1 MKNMILM
8 KIDAGPIFY
17 VLTVVQGERKTR
29 HERLCALRVG
39 CAHCVRTCKMCESTD
54 EEGELQDDVA
64 LLFDEMEALK
74 PCCHKVRD
82 QCFTYMDDF
91 SRKAAVHD
99 AHMMRQEKTMESEA
113 IALNRAIKCAEIT
126 DRLLQRTSEGAKSEM
141 NEARALS
148 HELSTPLQDNLRS
161 SESWSEARLGEM
173 ESRISLHLLWE
184 QEAFGHRN
192 EEWLEQHREHDKALR
207 VQESHARNNARFQ
220 DRLQQ
225 ETEAMK
231 HRMTQLE
238 AKTES
243 LSLRLA
249 QVSKGHGSLQDRY
262 SSIVH
267 EVQHSIQQCTESTT
281 SPARPARQSI
291 PQGRKSD
298 IP

>member
-1 MKNMILM
+1 M

-54 EEGELQDDVA
+54 EERELQDDVA

-161 SESWSEARLGEM
+161 SESW
-173 ESRISLHLLWE
+173 LL
-184 QEAFGHRN
+184 
-192 EEWLEQHREHDKALR
+192 
-207 VQESHARNNARFQ
+207 
-220 DRLQQ
+220 
-225 ETEAMK
+225 
-231 HRMTQLE
+231 
-238 AKTES
+238 
-243 LSLRLA
+243 LSLRRGRSL
-249 QVSKGHGSLQDRY
+249 SKGRSKDEAYEALASLHAERARLHDKRARSLPRHRKQVQIEEIIEDAQELARAAYESEQHHIGTEHAAMMHHG
-262 SSIVH
+262 
-267 EVQHSIQQCTESTT
+267 
-281 SPARPARQSI
+281 
-291 PQGRKSD
+291 
-298 IP
+298 

>member
-1 MKNMILM
+1 M

-39 CAHCVRTCKMCESTD
+39 CAHCVRTCRMCESTD

-161 SESWSEARLGEM
+161 SESW
-173 ESRISLHLLWE
+173 LL
-184 QEAFGHRN
+184 
-192 EEWLEQHREHDKALR
+192 
-207 VQESHARNNARFQ
+207 
-220 DRLQQ
+220 
-225 ETEAMK
+225 
-231 HRMTQLE
+231 
-238 AKTES
+238 
-243 LSLRLA
+243 LSLRRGRSFQRDALKMKHMKLWQA
-249 QVSKGHGSLQDRY
+249 SMLKEQDSMINEQDHYRGTESRY
-262 SSIVH
+262 RLRRSSRTPKNWLELPTNLSSITLAL
-267 EVQHSIQQCTESTT
+267 SM
-281 SPARPARQSI
+281 RQ
-291 PQGRKSD
+291 
-298 IP
+298 